1 MLFAPTQSLGK
12 HLARWGLSP
21 FHCCIQCV
29 ARVDVAGYI
38 ARDGQH
44 KIAAGKQ
51 PQRLVDGEVG
61 NPSGGGANGAKNLAL
76 ILRDTGL
83 KTEDLGLAVGQLI
96 GKGQIRLQLLGEASS
111 SGPVAAS
118 ATDTSSRGAQRR
130 SDLTDLSGLA
140 ITIRGEPYQHL
151 MYRFVLPVSNWARL
165 HSSPWAARSKSRGR
179 WERGRNRELSGRPSH
194 PAMHTK

>member
-1 MLFAPTQSLGK
+1 
-12 HLARWGLSP
+12 
-21 FHCCIQCV
+21 
-29 ARVDVAGYI
+29 VDVAGYI
-38 ARDGQH
+38 APDGQH
-44 KIAAGKQ
+44 RIAAGKQ
-51 PQRLVDGEVG
+51 PQRLVDGEFG

-83 KTEDLGLAVGQLI
+83 KTEDLGLAVGQLT
-96 GKGQIRLQLLGEASS
+96 GKGQIRLQLLGEASI

-151 MYRFVLPVSNWARL
+151 MYRFVLPVSNLGQIALVTVGGQVQVERQVGAW
-165 HSSPWAARSKSRGR
+165 SEQAAQRSAQ
-179 WERGRNRELSGRPSH
+179 PSCD
-194 PAMHTK
+194 AY